1 MARFAGETGKFRRF
15 NGPMRRIR
23 IGVDTG
29 GTFTDVVALDET
41 GGELVTT
48 KTPSTPHDPSEGFMT
63 GVRKVLDLMG
73 ATGDDVTGVAHG
85 TTVAT
90 NHLLEGKVE
99 RLGFITT
106 QGYEFVLEIAR
117 QSVPDGYGNSYFWVK
132 PPRIVPA
139 DLVKTVGG
147 RLDVHG
153 DERAPF
159 DRDEAARVARWFRDQ
174 GVTSIGVC
182 FLHSYANPAHEQA
195 MREVLATEHPDAVVS
210 ISSDVLREYREY
222 ERSMTT
228 LVDAAVKP
236 RVARYVV
243 AIAARLHELAS
254 PSGGGANVH
263 DHGEGVAPRP
273 AGPPQPAGDHA
284 RSRHGRIPFA
294 IMKSNGGVLSA
305 DEIVHQP
312 ISTVLSG
319 PAAGALG
326 AALLAANAGFDKVLT
341 LDGGGTSTDVSLV
354 LGGRPTITTEGL
366 IGAYP
371 SRIPMID
378 IVTVGAGGG
387 SIAWISPE
395 GTLKVGP
402 RSAGADPGPL
412 CYRKGGAEPTITDAH
427 LVLGRIPPHLLGGEI
442 PLDADAAHEGVAA
455 LADKL
460 GLGVEECARGIL
472 EISAWNQA
480 NALRQV
486 SVKRGLDVREFVMAT
501 FGGSGSLLACRL
513 VDILGLAGVVVPPD
527 PGNVSAFGL
536 LTVDVRTDH
545 VQTAVQAHDR
555 LDLTRVAA
563 VYAGLEAQATA
574 ALNAEGFDR
583 DDHRLL
589 RTADLR
595 YAGQA
600 FEVRVDVPAGP
611 VDDAFA
617 ASAVEAFHAAHE
629 KLYGYSFA
637 GRADQRVEWVN
648 LRVTGVGPISR
659 PQLRELPPGDGDPA
673 SRALTGSRRVV
684 FDDVHEGTPVYWR
697 PSLRPGDELVGP
709 AIVEEFGSTV
719 PLHPGF
725 TARVDRYRNLVLTRL
740 TRLARL
746 AAAGASVHDHGQSL
760 AGDHA
765 RSRQPVAVDPV
776 LVEIVEGTLASVEK
790 EVEQAIGRTSRSP
803 MIRDAHDF
811 RAGIHDLALRK
822 LTGRSYSAL
831 VHPVARDFPPSTMR
845 PGDVFFH
852 NDVYES
858 EGGIGHLPDL
868 CITVPVFHDDGSVG
882 PDGAPRGPQVVAFVQ
897 AFGHHDDI
905 GGACPGSM
913 PSGATSVFEEGLM
926 VPPIK
931 LWDQGVPN
939 RAALRIMTRNSRMP
953 DSLAADLDAECSAC
967 LMGARR
973 LAELFDR
980 YGRATVEA
988 CFQAILDKTT
998 QTYRREILSKIP
1010 DGVYVW
1016 EDYAE
1021 HDGVDEPRLH
1031 TQRITL
1037 TKTAEPRLV
1046 IDFTGTGPQA
1056 KGPINHCGD
1065 YADGNFLIK
1074 WLAPILRNLADTP
1087 ERMAELDVNEGVV
1100 PLIEM
1105 RFPPKGTL
1113 LTPVFPAP
1121 TNARTF
1127 VILRLLGVLA
1137 GVLAKA
1143 VDGRMPAD
1151 QETIRYTG
1159 VHGYD
1164 GEGRPYLM
1172 REVLGGGSGGRWYA
1186 DGEDTIH
1193 VVPDSRNIPTEFS
1206 ESRYPMVIERL
1217 GLAVDSGGPGL
1228 HRGGL
1233 GYEKHVRMLRDAS
1246 FMSIADRSILSCWG
1260 VKGGKA
1266 GRPFQVT
1273 IDPGGPHER
1282 DVDALTDAEPVSA
1295 GEVIRIRTTG
1305 GGGWGDPLARPY
1317 DEVARDL
1324 LWGKVSLLGAETDYA
1339 VIARFDDNNNGGDGG
1354 RPVVDVPAS
1363 DALRARRRA
1372 ARPAGEPFFDR
1383 GPGYAR
1389 LASGAAASP
1398 YDYL

>member
-1 MARFAGETGKFRRF
+1 MPAREPG
-15 NGPMRRIR
+15 IR

-29 GTFTDVVALDET
+29 GTFTDVVGFDERS
-41 GGELVTT
+41 GRLVTT
-48 KTPSTPHDPSEGFMT
+48 KTPSTPSDPAVGFMT
-63 GVRKVLDLMG
+63 GLHKVLALMDAQG
-73 ATGDDVTGVAHG
+73 ADVAAVSHG

-90 NHLLEGKVE
+90 NHLLEGRVE
-99 RLGFITT
+99 RLGFVTT
-106 QGYEFVLEIAR
+106 AGYESVLEIAR

-139 DLVKTVGG
+139 DLVRGVGG
-147 RLDVHG
+147 RLDVSG
-153 DERAPF
+153 AEVRPF
-159 DRDEAARVARWFRDQ
+159 DRDEAVAVARWFRAQ
-174 GVTSIGVC
+174 GVATIGVC

-195 MREVLATEHPDAVVS
+195 MRDVLAAEHPDAVVS
-210 ISSDVLREYREY
+210 VSSDVLREYREY

-236 RVARYVV
+236 RVARYV
-243 AIAARLHELAS
+243 AGIAERLQSLRGNGAS
-254 PSGGGANVH
+254 PDGAV
-263 DHGEGVAPRP
+263 
-273 AGPPQPAGDHA
+273 
-284 RSRHGRIPFA
+284 PFA

-305 DEIVHQP
+305 REIVHQP

-326 AALLAANAGFDKVLT
+326 AALIARTAGYDKVLT
-341 LDGGGTSTDVSLV
+341 LDGGGTSTDVSVV
-354 LGGRPTITTEGL
+354 LGGEPTITTEGSV
-366 IGAYP
+366 GAYP

-387 SIAWISPE
+387 SVAWLSAE

-412 CYRKGGAEPTITDAH
+412 CYRKGGTEPTITDAH
-427 LVLGRIPPHLLGGEI
+427 VVLGRIPAHLLGGEI
-442 PLDADAAHEGVAA
+442 PLDVAAARDGIAA
-455 LADKL
+455 LASRL
-460 GLGVEECARGIL
+460 GLGVDECARGIL

-486 SVKRGLDVREFVMAT
+486 SVKRGLDVRDFMLVT

-513 VDILGLAGVVVPPD
+513 VDVLGLAGVVVPPD

-545 VQTAVQAHDR
+545 VRTAVQRDES
-555 LDLTRVAA
+555 LDVAGVA
-563 VYAGLEAQATA
+563 EVYAELETQAGA
-574 ALNAEGFDR
+574 ALAAEGFSPADR
-583 DDHRLL
+583 QLVRS
-589 RTADLR
+589 ADLR

-600 FEVRVDVPAGP
+600 YEVRVTAPTGP
-611 VDDAFA
+611 VDGAFRA
-617 ASAVEAFHAAHE
+617 DVVAAFHAAHE
-629 KLYGYSFA
+629 RLYGYSFA
-637 GRADQRVEWVN
+637 GRADQSVEWVN
-648 LRVTGVGPISR
+648 LRVTGVGPIER
-659 PQLRELPPGDGDPA
+659 PRLAR
-673 SRALTGSRRVV
+673 RAATGVPDAGRARTGARRVV
-684 FDDVHEGTPVYWR
+684 FDTAHGDAPVHARSG
-697 PSLRPGDELVGP
+697 LLPGDTVTGP
-709 AIVEEFGSTV
+709 AVIEEYGSTLPV
-719 PLHPGF
+719 HPGF
-725 TARVDRYRNLVLTRL
+725 AATVDEYGNLVVR
-740 TRLARL
+740 
-746 AAAGASVHDHGQSL
+746 
-760 AGDHA
+760 
-765 RSRQPVAVDPV
+765 RSGLEEPVAAQQVPAAEADPV

-790 EVEQAIGRTSRSP
+790 EVETAIGRTSRSP

-811 RAGIHDLALRK
+811 RAGIHDARLRK

-831 VHPVARDFPPSTMR
+831 VHPVARDFPLTTMR

-868 CITVPVFHDDGSVG
+868 CVTVPVFHDDGTTG
-882 PDGAPRGPQVVAFVQ
+882 PDGAPPGPRVVAFVQ

-926 VPPIK
+926 VPPIR
-931 LWDQGVPN
+931 LWDAGVPN
-939 RAALRIMTRNSRMP
+939 QAALRIMTRNSRMP

-973 LAELFDR
+973 LGELFDR
-980 YGRATVEA
+980 YGRAVVEA
-988 CFQAILDKTT
+988 CFEEILAKTT
-998 QTYRREILSKIP
+998 RTYQREILAKIP
-1010 DGVYVW
+1010 DGTFVW

-1021 HDGVDEPRLH
+1021 HDGVDPPRLH

-1037 TKTAEPRLV
+1037 TKVATGGPGPGDGGPRLV
-1046 IDFTGTGPQA
+1046 VDFTGTAPQA

-1065 YADGNFLIK
+1065 YADGNFLVK

-1100 PLIEM
+1100 PLVEM

-1143 VDGRMPAD
+1143 TGGRMPAD

-1159 VHGYD
+1159 VHGHDAD
-1164 GEGRPYLM
+1164 GRRYLM
-1172 REVLGGGSGGRWYA
+1172 REVLGGGSGGRYYA

-1206 ESRYPMVIERL
+1206 ESRFPLRVERL
-1217 GLAVDSGGPGL
+1217 GLAVDSGGPGR

-1233 GYEKHVRMLRDAS
+1233 GYDKHVRMLRDAS

-1260 VKGGKA
+1260 VAGGRA

-1282 DVDALTDAEPVSA
+1282 EVDALTDAEPVRA

-1305 GGGWGDPLARPY
+1305 GGGWGDPLDRPL
-1317 DEVARDL
+1317 DDVARDVR
-1324 LWGKVSLLGAETDYA
+1324 WGKVSVDGARADY
-1339 VIARFDDNNNGGDGG
+1339 G
-1354 RPVVDVPAS
+1354 VDVTLARDGSVTVDAAAS
-1363 DALRARRRA
+1363 AALRERLRATRSDRA
-1372 ARPAGEPFFDR
+1372 AQPFFDR

-1389 LASGAAASP
+1389 LAPDGAAASP